1 MGSCGIDRDEIADL
15 DAAPFCGI
23 SANDVIDVSG
33 VDIAPRVLF
42 ILIRIVNVGGLR
54 DVIAGE
60 GIVWALQNGAI
71 VFVNEI
77 TDDLL
82 VGAIEVMGI
91 REEVE
96 CGFSRRAVGVGG
108 SVYIDVHAAGEEFEG
123 RMLPIVLGKRNHGYA
138 AEISEDEHG
147 K

>member
-1 MGSCGIDRDEIADL
+1 VGACGIDGDEIADL

-33 VDIAPRVLF
+33 VDIAPRVSF
-42 ILIRIVNVGGLR
+42 ILIRIVDVGGLR

-60 GIVWALQNGAI
+60 WIVWALRNGPI
-71 VFVNEI
+71 VLVNEI

-82 VGAIEVMGI
+82 VCAIEVMGVHKV
-91 REEVE
+91 VE
-96 CGFSRRAVGVGG
+96 CGFSRGAVRVGG

-123 RMLPIVLGKRNHGYA
+123 RMLAIVLGKRNCGYA
-138 AEISEDEHG
+138 AKISEG
-147 K
+147 KDGK